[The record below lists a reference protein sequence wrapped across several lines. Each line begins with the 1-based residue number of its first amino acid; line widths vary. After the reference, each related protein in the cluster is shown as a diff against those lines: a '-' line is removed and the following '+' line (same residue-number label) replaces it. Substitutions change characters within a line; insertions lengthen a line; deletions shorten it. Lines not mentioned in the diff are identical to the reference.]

1 MLLEIPDLYLELIN
15 VKLKK
20 DIHIPKL
27 FQTHLKVFQSPNQE
41 IIGGPVVQGR
51 GHRFDLWSW
60 NHQQSTTGTKILH
73 AVAQLSLC
81 GKTPEPASNGAQT
94 PQLEG
99 PCDTTTEPIQ
109 HS

>member
-1 MLLEIPDLYLELIN
+1 MVKMLLEIPDLYLELIN

-51 GHRFDLWSW
+51 GHRFDLWSG
-60 NHQQSTTGTKILH
+60 NQQQRTTG
-73 AVAQLSLC
+73 
-81 GKTPEPASNGAQT
+81 N
-94 PQLEG
+94 
-99 PCDTTTEPIQ
+99 
-109 HS
+109 